1 MVSLISILTKYA
13 FRQRGPRNC
22 LWKVLPCILPQ
33 HRRPWYSPPSKL
45 LISLIYLPCLLLIC
59 GVRIS
64 WCCFDIYFAGDSDII
79 KSLPGD
85 HWEMLQFLELMKS
98 LVVTLRIKLSFFFL
112 VRKFII
118 KFEACTLYLNCVS
131 MIFMGIK
138 YLFCLLRSA
147 SRNFIWFHHFL
158 DLVAKV

>member
-13 FRQRGPRNC
+13 SRQRGPRNC
-22 LWKVLPCILPQ
+22 LWKVLPRILPQ

-85 HWEMLQFLELMKS
+85 HWEMLQFLELVKS
-98 LVVTLRIKLSFFFL
+98 LVVTLRIKFSFFLFSQ
-112 VRKFII
+112 KIYHQIWGIYFISELCFYDI
-118 KFEACTLYLNCVS
+118 YGNQVL
-131 MIFMGIK
+131 I
-138 YLFCLLRSA
+138 LFT
-147 SRNFIWFHHFL
+147 
-158 DLVAKV
+158 AKCI